1 MKSEV
6 LRDDFQKALQTVQ
19 HSVSPRSVMPIL
31 SGVSLEALDGKVK
44 LFTTDLESSTT
55 TCCGANVE
63 EKGVCVVNHRLLLD
77 LFRDSDDE
85 RLVLE
90 TAGNELE
97 IRGEKNVFRIFT
109 LPVDDFPG
117 QPVVDIPVVER
128 LDPATF
134 TRAVQAV
141 SRAASKDEKRPTLTG
156 VYMEISEK
164 EISLV
169 STDSYRLAVK
179 KISDGFMVKEERDF
193 IIPASALLNFSRLVS
208 GEDPVNVYRDENA
221 GQLRFD
227 NGKVSFTV
235 RLIDGKFP
243 RYEQFIPESTG
254 ISVEIGKEE
263 LLSAIKR
270 TSLVNTTIKI
280 QLEPEKLTLNSESR
294 DVGEAKEKLEVNYH
308 GDPFT
313 IAFNGKFLEE
323 GIISADGDTVVLGL
337 NEPLKPGVIKEKER
351 EDYIYVIMPIRI

>member
-31 SGVSLEALDGKVK
+31 SGVLLETLDGKVK

-90 TAGNELE
+90 TNGNELE
-97 IRGEKNVFRIFT
+97 IRGEKNIFRIFT
-109 LPVDDFPG
+109 MPVDDFPE
-117 QPVVDIPVVER
+117 QPIVDIPVVER
-128 LDPATF
+128 LDPTAF

-141 SRAASKDEKRPTLTG
+141 SRAASRDEKRPTLTG
-156 VYMEISEK
+156 IYMEISGE

-179 KISDGFMVKEERDF
+179 KFRDGYSVKEEGNF
-193 IIPASALLNFSRLVS
+193 IVPASALLNFSRLVS
-208 GEDPVNVYRDENA
+208 GENPVNVYRDENA

-227 NGKVSFTV
+227 DGNVSFTV

-254 ISVEIGKEE
+254 ISVEIRKEE

-270 TSLVNTTIKI
+270 ASLVNTTIKI
-280 QLEPEKLTLNSESR
+280 QLEPGRVTLNSESR
-294 DVGEAKEKLEVNYH
+294 DVGEAKETLEVDYN
-308 GDPFT
+308 GDPIT

-323 GIISADGDTVVLGL
+323 GIISADGETVVLGM
-337 NEPLKPGVIKEKER
+337 NEPLKPGVIKSKEG

>member
-19 HSVSPRSVMPIL
+19 HSVSPRGVIPIL
-31 SGVSLEALDGKVK
+31 SGVSLEALDGEVK
-44 LFTTDLESSTT
+44 FFTTDLESSTT
-55 TCCGANVE
+55 TCCCANVE
-63 EKGVCVVNHRLLLD
+63 EKGACVVNHRLLLD
-77 LFRDSDDE
+77 IFRDSDDE

-90 TAGNELE
+90 TTGNELE
-97 IRGEKNVFRIFT
+97 IRGEKNIFRIFT
-109 LPVDDFPG
+109 LPMDDFPG
-117 QPVVDIPVVER
+117 QPVVGTPVVEK
-128 LDPATF
+128 LDPTAF

-156 VYMEISEK
+156 VYMEISGQ

-179 KISDGFMVKEERDF
+179 KLKDGFIVKEEGSF
-193 IIPASALLNFSRLVS
+193 IVPASALLNFSRLVS
-208 GEDPVNVYRDENA
+208 GENPVNVYRDENA

-227 NGKVSFTV
+227 DGNVSFTV

-243 RYEQFIPESTG
+243 RYGQFIPEGTG
-254 ISVEIGKEE
+254 IIVEIKKEG
-263 LLSAIKR
+263 LLNAIKR
-270 TSLVNTTIKI
+270 ASLVNTTVKM
-280 QLEPEKLTLNSESR
+280 QLEPEKVTLNSESR
-294 DVGEAKEKLEVNYH
+294 DVGEAKETLEVDYH
-308 GDPFT
+308 GDPIT

-323 GIISADGDTVVLGL
+323 GIISVDGDTVVLGM
-337 NEPLKPGVIKEKER
+337 NEPLKPGVIKGKEG